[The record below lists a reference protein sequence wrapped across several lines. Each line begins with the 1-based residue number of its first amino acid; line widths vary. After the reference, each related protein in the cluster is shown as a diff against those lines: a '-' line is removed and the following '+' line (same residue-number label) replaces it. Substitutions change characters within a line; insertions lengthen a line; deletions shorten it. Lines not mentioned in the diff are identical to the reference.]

1 MKKYNK
7 FIEESPIKNN
17 TKDLKEIDNNTQMNN
32 TFIPLNVNENPN
44 DIILIFRNQLSNDI
58 ILMIDKSKIITIND
72 VIDLLLK
79 RLKVS
84 KSESIIRLFFK
95 GRPLQKDEKIENISR

>member
-1 MKKYNK
+1 MKKHNIL
-7 FIEESPIKNN
+7 IEESINNNN
-17 TKDLKEIDNNTQMNN
+17 TYELKDTDNNNQMNN
-32 TFIPLNVNENPN
+32 TFIPLNINDNPN
-44 DIILIFRNQLSNDI
+44 KIMLIFRNQLSNDI
-58 ILMIDKSKIITIND
+58 TLMIDKSKIITIND

-79 RLKVS
+79 SLKVS

>member
-1 MKKYNK
+1 MKKHNVL
-7 FIEESPIKNN
+7 IEESPINNN
-17 TKDLKEIDNNTQMNN
+17 TYEQKETDNNTQMNN
-32 TFIPLNVNENPN
+32 TFIPLNINEDPN
-44 DIILIFRNQLSNDI
+44 KIILIFRNQLSNDI
-58 ILMIDKSKIITIND
+58 TLMIDKSKVITIND

-79 RLKVS
+79 SLKVS

>member
-1 MKKYNK
+1 MKKHNVL
-7 FIEESPIKNN
+7 IEESPINNN
-17 TKDLKEIDNNTQMNN
+17 TYEIKETDNNTQMNN
-32 TFIPLNVNENPN
+32 TFIPLNINDNPN
-44 DIILIFRNQLSNDI
+44 KIILIFRNQLSNDI
-58 ILMIDKSKIITIND
+58 TLMIDKSKIITIND

>member
-1 MKKYNK
+1 MKKHNVL
-7 FIEESPIKNN
+7 IEESPINNN
-17 TKDLKEIDNNTQMNN
+17 TYEIKETDNNTQMNN
-32 TFIPLNVNENPN
+32 TFIPLNINDNPN
-44 DIILIFRNQLSNDI
+44 KIILIFRNQLSNDI
-58 ILMIDKSKIITIND
+58 TLVIDKSKIITIND

>member
-1 MKKYNK
+1 MKKHNVLIK
-7 FIEESPIKNN
+7 ESPINNN
-17 TKDLKEIDNNTQMNN
+17 TYEIKETDNNTQMNN
-32 TFIPLNVNENPN
+32 TFIPLNINDNPN
-44 DIILIFRNQLSNDI
+44 KIILIFRNQLSNDI
-58 ILMIDKSKIITIND
+58 TLMIDKSKIITIND

>member
-58 ILMIDKSKIITIND
+58 TLMIDKSKIITIND

-95 GRPLQKDEKIENISR
+95 GRPLQNDEKIENISR

>member
-7 FIEESPIKNN
+7 FIEESPIKYN

-58 ILMIDKSKIITIND
+58 TLMIDKSKIITIND

>member
-1 MKKYNK
+1 MKKHNVL
-7 FIEESPIKNN
+7 IEESPNNNN
-17 TKDLKEIDNNTQMNN
+17 TYEIKDTDNNTQMNN
-32 TFIPLNVNENPN
+32 TFIPLNINDNPN
-44 DIILIFRNQLSNDI
+44 KIMLIFRNQLSNDI
-58 ILMIDKSKIITIND
+58 TLMIDKSKIITIND

-79 RLKVS
+79 SLKVS

>member
-1 MKKYNK
+1 MKKHNI

-17 TKDLKEIDNNTQMNN
+17 TYELKEADNNTQMNN
-32 TFIPLNVNENPN
+32 TFIPLNINENPN
-44 DIILIFRNQLSNDI
+44 NIILIFRNQLSNDI
-58 ILMIDKSKIITIND
+58 TLIIDKSRIVTIND

-95 GRPLQKDEKIENISR
+95 GRPLQNDEKIENISR

>member
-1 MKKYNK
+1 MKKHNVL
-7 FIEESPIKNN
+7 IEESPINNN
-17 TKDLKEIDNNTQMNN
+17 TYEQKETDNNTQMNN
-32 TFIPLNVNENPN
+32 TFIPLNINDDPN
-44 DIILIFRNQLSNDI
+44 KIILIFRNQLSNDI
-58 ILMIDKSKIITIND
+58 TLMIDKSKVITIND

>member
-1 MKKYNK
+1 MKKHNVL
-7 FIEESPIKNN
+7 IEESPINNN
-17 TKDLKEIDNNTQMNN
+17 TYEQKETDNNTQMNN
-32 TFIPLNVNENPN
+32 TFIPLNINEDPN
-44 DIILIFRNQLSNDI
+44 KIILIFRNQLSNDI
-58 ILMIDKSKIITIND
+58 TLMIDKSKIITIND

-79 RLKVS
+79 SLKVS

>member
-1 MKKYNK
+1 MKKHNIL
-7 FIEESPIKNN
+7 IEESINNNN
-17 TKDLKEIDNNTQMNN
+17 TYELKDTDNNNQMNN
-32 TFIPLNVNENPN
+32 TFIPLNINDNPN
-44 DIILIFRNQLSNDI
+44 KIMLIFRNQLSNDI
-58 ILMIDKSKIITIND
+58 TLMIDKSKVITIND

>member
-1 MKKYNK
+1 MKKYNML
-7 FIEESPIKNN
+7 IEESPIKNN
-17 TKDLKEIDNNTQMNN
+17 AHEVKETDNNTQMNN
-32 TFIPLNVNENPN
+32 TFIPLNINENPN

-58 ILMIDKSKIITIND
+58 TLIIDKSKIITIND